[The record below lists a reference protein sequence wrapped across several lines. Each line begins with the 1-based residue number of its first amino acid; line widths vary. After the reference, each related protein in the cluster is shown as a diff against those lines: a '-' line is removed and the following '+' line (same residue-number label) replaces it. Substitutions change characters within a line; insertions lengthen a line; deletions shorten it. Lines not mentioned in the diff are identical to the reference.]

1 MTLKHDSSEVHE
13 MTTIQPGMLRE
24 PTDARRRKGP
34 MEQLIETVASGLG
47 NTVAHLA
54 EIGVLFAIFAI
65 LWIAFGA
72 ALIWS
77 QGSLDAAWQWVR
89 GLPLVVQGI
98 VWLLFLPVMFGLWV
112 WETTWPLILRLVV
125 IVGIAGWNL
134 IVFLPRA
141 LQAVRP

>member
-1 MTLKHDSSEVHE
+1 
-13 MTTIQPGMLRE
+13 
-24 PTDARRRKGP
+24 

-47 NTVAHLA
+47 NTVGYLA
-54 EIGVLFAIFAI
+54 EIGILFAIFAI

-72 ALIWS
+72 ALVWS

-89 GLPLVVQGI
+89 GLPLIAQGVVW
-98 VWLLFLPVMFGLWV
+98 VLFLPVMFGLWV
-112 WETTWPLILRLVV
+112 WETTWPLVVRLVV
-125 IVGIAGWNL
+125 IVGVAGWNL